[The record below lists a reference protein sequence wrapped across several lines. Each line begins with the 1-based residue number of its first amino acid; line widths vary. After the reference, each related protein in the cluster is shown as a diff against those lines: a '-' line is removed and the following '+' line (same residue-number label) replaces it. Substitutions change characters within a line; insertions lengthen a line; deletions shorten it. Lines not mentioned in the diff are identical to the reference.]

1 MNPVQVKP
9 KTIIYFLTFFLTG
22 LALLHEILKQTGIEK
37 IKELYLKKISASLH
51 TVGLLDKDPEYGLYI
66 SGDFANLQEVSIWRT
81 GNLVCPP
88 LAEKGRRAGE
98 QGTSSAPLSP
108 RRADGQQR
116 GIQMQTNR
124 EIANLLLFRDKDA
137 NSLNF
142 LSL

>member
-66 SGDFANLQEVSIWRT
+66 SGDFAKLQEVLIIKIRSNQ
-81 GNLVCPP
+81 GSKCALK
-88 LAEKGRRAGE
+88 AEQSGQRSLENAV
-98 QGTSSAPLSP
+98 A
-108 RRADGQQR
+108 AD
-116 GIQMQTNR
+116 
-124 EIANLLLFRDKDA
+124 L
-137 NSLNF
+137 
-142 LSL
+142 

>member
-66 SGDFANLQEVSIWRT
+66 SGDFANLQEVS
-81 GNLVCPP
+81 
-88 LAEKGRRAGE
+88 
-98 QGTSSAPLSP
+98 
-108 RRADGQQR
+108 
-116 GIQMQTNR
+116 
-124 EIANLLLFRDKDA
+124 FRSKF
-137 NSLNF
+137 SWLPG
-142 LSL
+142 